1 MALALMD
8 TQIEVREI
16 LLHDKPPSML
26 EASPKGTVPVF
37 ITAEG
42 QLIEESLDLVIWAIA
57 ENSPQ
62 WLQYGGLEE
71 QKAYIE
77 KFDSEFKPLLDA
89 YKYTR
94 PGAECPASYYRDLAE
109 GWLDELEQSLLTQE
123 YLLGDLPQMQ
133 DIALMPFIRQFAS
146 VDKQWFDEQPRPN
159 LSRWLESWL
168 KDNLFTS
175 IMKKY
180 PQWQEGTCG
189 EIWRTG

>member
-62 WLQYGGLEE
+62 WLQYGGLEQ

-94 PGAECPASYYRDLAE
+94 PGAEHPASYYRDLAE

-133 DIALMPFIRQFAS
+133 DIALMPFIRQFAF

>member
-62 WLQYGGLEE
+62 WLQYGGLEQ

-94 PGAECPASYYRDLAE
+94 PGAEHPASYYRDLAE

-133 DIALMPFIRQFAS
+133 DIALMPFIRQFAF

-168 KDNLFTS
+168 KDNLFTY